1 MSGEIEVMLLAG
13 RIWLMLMM
21 TVGMVLMTMLNN
33 FAFAIADDADA
44 GADVD
49 TDCADDVSPAIF
61 GPLSAPIWLQ
71 VCASICSGLLSVLP
85 SFCNTSSH

>member
-1 MSGEIEVMLLAG
+1 MADAG
-13 RIWLMLMM
+13 ADADDY
-21 TVGMVLMTMLNN
+21 V
-33 FAFAIADDADA
+33 IADADA

-49 TDCADDVSPAIF
+49 TDCADADDADDVSPAIF

>member
-1 MSGEIEVMLLAG
+1 MADAG
-13 RIWLMLMM
+13 ADADDY
-21 TVGMVLMTMLNN
+21 V
-33 FAFAIADDADA
+33 IADADA

-49 TDCADDVSPAIF
+49 TDCADADDADADDVSPAIF